1 MAADMPAKDP
11 ALPQI
16 MLKSEL
22 PGHLIRH
29 ATLRQLQV
37 FEAIVRLGSFTHA
50 AEELFLTQPTV
61 SIQIKKLSDAVG
73 MPLFEQIGRR
83 VFPTEVGRELYDACR
98 EILGSLTNLEMKLA
112 DLHGLKRG
120 RLRLAVITTAQYLA
134 PSILGQFA
142 RKYPDIELSL
152 EVSNYDR
159 VLTRLANND
168 DDLYIIGHVPDQLTD
183 VAVYPFAPNPLV
195 VMARRDHPLVGK
207 RNIPIQRLAGE
218 YFLMREPG
226 SGIREATLKLFERHG
241 IQPKIRMEL
250 GSNEAI
256 KQAVIGGLGIAVL
269 SLHTLSA
276 EGTCGPIA
284 LLDVAEFPIVRQWHI
299 VHPRRKV
306 LSIVAQTFLEFA
318 IQDEARVRA
327 HIDQMI
333 SDFQHNLTR

>member
-1 MAADMPAKDP
+1 MTSREPP
-11 ALPQI
+11 GRQV

-37 FEAIVRLGSFTHA
+37 FEAIVRLGSFTQA

-61 SIQIKKLSDAVG
+61 SIQIKKLSDALG
-73 MPLFEQIGRR
+73 MPLFEHVGRK
-83 VFPTEVGRELYDACR
+83 VFPTEVGHVLYAACR
-98 EILGSLTNLEMKLA
+98 EILGSLSNLEMKLA
-112 DLHGLKRG
+112 ELHGLKRG

-142 RKYPDIELSL
+142 RRYPEVELSL

-159 VLTRLANND
+159 VLARLANND

-195 VMARRDHPLVGK
+195 VMARRDHPLIGRRK
-207 RNIPIQRLAGE
+207 IPIQRLARE

-241 IQPKIRMEL
+241 IEPKIRMEL

-256 KQAVIGGLGIAVL
+256 KQAGVGGLGIAVL
-269 SLHTLSA
+269 SLHTLSS
-276 EGTCGPIA
+276 EGTCGPIG
-284 LLDVAEFPIVRQWHI
+284 LLDVAEFPIVRQWNI

-306 LSIVAQTFLEFA
+306 LSTVAQTFLDFA
-318 IQDEARVRA
+318 IEDEARIRA
-327 HIDQMI
+327 QIDQMLQ
-333 SDFQHNLTR
+333 DFQHSLTS